1 MNKTIKNILNQHLFQ
16 PVWYSIVINPYFIV
30 RRGLLKKVKAFAA
43 ADFSAKNILD
53 LGCGLQPYKSLFKSN
68 SYMGIDIEDGG
79 HDIQAKIVDK
89 FYDGQTIP
97 YPDNNFETVI
107 CTEVLEHVQEPIR
120 LLSEIKRVLKPG
132 GEILLSMP
140 FVWYEHEIPY
150 DFNRFTSY
158 QQQLIFKQAGLT
170 ITKIEGTT
178 GVFRTCGQLIS
189 AFVFERLFTHNKPLK
204 ALSAV
209 LFCFPIQVIFIC
221 LDFIFKNS
229 WLTLNYVVVAKK

>member
-1 MNKTIKNILNQHLFQ
+1 MKEQMLKIINRHLFQ
-16 PVWYSIVINPYFIV
+16 PDWYSIVINPYFIV
-30 RRGLLKKVKAFAA
+30 RRGLLKKVKGFAA
-43 ADFSAKNILD
+43 ADFSTKNILD
-53 LGCGLQPYKSLFKSN
+53 LGCGLQPYRSLFKAA
-68 SYMGIDIEDGG
+68 SYVGIDIEDGG

-97 YPDNNFETVI
+97 YVDNSFEVVI
-107 CTEVLEHVQEPIR
+107 CTEVLEHVPEPTK
-120 LLSEIKRVLKPG
+120 LLGEIKRVLKPG
-132 GEILLSMP
+132 GRLLLSMP

-158 QQQLIFKQAGLT
+158 QQELIFKQVGLT
-170 ITKIEGTT
+170 ISKIEGTT

-189 AFVFERLFTHNKPLK
+189 AFIFERLFTNNKPLK

-209 LFCFPIQVIFIC
+209 LLCFPVQVIFIT

-229 WLTLNYVVVAKK
+229 WLTLNYVIVAKK